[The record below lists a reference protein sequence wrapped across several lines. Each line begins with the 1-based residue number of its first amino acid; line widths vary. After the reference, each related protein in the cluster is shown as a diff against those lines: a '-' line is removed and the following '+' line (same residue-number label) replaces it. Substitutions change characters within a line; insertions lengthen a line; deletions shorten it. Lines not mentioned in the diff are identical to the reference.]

1 MTSRS
6 FRRVLSAIALIMGLL
21 FFANAGFAQQITYYD
36 FDAPQAAMN
45 GSSLACADPAK
56 VPTAPTNPLFC
67 FNNGGGSNPGFL
79 SAVYPPIIDPDPP
92 TDPPTPPIPTTHFDT
107 QLTAPFGAQASS
119 MWFSVPQKISNGF
132 TSYFAFRITPDQQ
145 QQSFATADGI
155 AFVIQNASGH
165 GKDSIPC
172 SEIGS
177 GPNAVGGQGG
187 CIGYGGIDNSLV
199 FELDTFLNAWDP
211 QDSFVSPYINS
222 PSNDNHIAIQNCGAG
237 LGNSPDHT
245 GSCLVKLNNG
255 TLGAINGA
263 LSNTLPPVTP
273 GGASTLVPVTLADGN
288 VHQVIIEYSGP
299 TEAIPNQLQVFI
311 DPPLVPE
318 THTPA
323 PGALPVIVGTYDI
336 SANLNLMNSGS
347 ANDSAYV
354 GFTSATGGAFEQQ
367 ELMAWTF
374 TPHTPVTQQQPIS
387 PPGVPTTFPF
397 GSHTYAVTYP
407 VGQTGT
413 SEIDMVV
420 TANTIAP
427 ALFTQL
433 ISNTPFSGSVCQIYD
448 ETGGNCVVYST
459 SCLIHGTTTPVQCP
473 PSSSSDPDT
482 LISLK
487 SAYNNSIPP
496 ISPGFLKGDP
506 FYSLIASISGDG
518 TTATVTCTGECAVTA
533 GQAVTI
539 AGNLNGS
546 SPSGFNGPVTVLSSS
561 APNTFTFASASSGP
575 STGGY
580 VTSNNLQN
588 VFATF
593 VPQRIDGTTTGRT
606 KNFSDFVVT
615 SVTSA
620 VTSMTITAPGIA
632 FGNAAPVTVAVTS
645 AGGTPPGNVSLT
657 VDGGAPQTSPLSSG
671 SAAFAIAG
679 LSGGPHALVATYTA
693 QGIFQGAIQTTSL
706 TVTKGGSVT
715 IASGTPN
722 PSAAGAAVA
731 VAVTVAGN
739 GVPAGAPAPS
749 GNFSVTSGAGGP
761 TCGGTLSAG
770 TGSCSLT
777 FLTAG
782 VQSITVVYSGDGN
795 YAGSQTTTPQTVNG
809 SVASVS
815 PSSINF
821 GTVYVATLSIRS
833 VTLTNV
839 GNTSM
844 TIKEKFLSIIGGGNS
859 NEFIAL
865 SLCPSTLQAGKSCTI
880 LVSFI
885 AGPTYTPQNAV
896 LMINDSAPNSPQ
908 SVPLSANVIN
918 PQASFSPSPLGFG
931 TVGVGSAAQMPLT
944 ITNPGNTPL
953 IITSLGVSGA
963 NASDFTIINNT
974 CAAPV
979 AARLSCSVT
988 VRFVPGHS
996 GARNATLR
1004 VSDNVWNGSQQV
1016 ALTGKG
1022 K

>member
-1 MTSRS
+1 
-6 FRRVLSAIALIMGLL
+6 MGLL
-21 FFANAGFAQQITYYD
+21 FFANAGFAQQVTYYD
-36 FDAPQAAMN
+36 FDAPQASN
-45 GSSLACADPAK
+45 SSSLTCADPAK
-56 VPTAPTNPLFC
+56 VSPAPTNPLFC
-67 FNNGGGSNPGFL
+67 FNNGGGSNPGFSIL
-79 SAVYPPIIDPDPP
+79 PVVYPPIIDPLQTDNPP
-92 TDPPTPPIPTTHFDT
+92 VSSNHFDT
-107 QLTAPFGAQASS
+107 QLTPPSASQASS

-145 QQSFATADGI
+145 QQSVATADGI
-155 AFVIQNASGH
+155 AFVIQNASGNATANN
-165 GKDSIPC
+165 SC
-172 SEIGS
+172 SESGS

-187 CIGYGGIDNSLV
+187 CIGYGGIDNSLA
-199 FELDTFLNAWDP
+199 FELDTFQNAYDP
-211 QDSFVSPYINS
+211 RDSFASTYNNS
-222 PSNDNHIAIQNCGAG
+222 TFNDNHIAIQNCGPG

-263 LSNTLPPVTP
+263 LANN
-273 GGASTLVPVTLADGN
+273 LVPVTLADGN
-288 VHQVIIEYSGP
+288 VHQVVIQYSGP
-299 TEAIPNQLQVFI
+299 AEASPNQLQVFI
-311 DPPLVPE
+311 DPPFVAE

-323 PGALPVIVGTYDI
+323 PGAVPVIVGTYDI
-336 SANLNLMNSGS
+336 SANLTLLNSGT

-354 GFTSATGGAFEQQ
+354 GFTAATGAAFEQH

-387 PPGVPTTFPF
+387 PPGTPTTFPF

-413 SEIDMVV
+413 TGIDMVV
-420 TANTIAP
+420 TANTITP

-433 ISNTPFSGSVCQIYD
+433 ISNTPFAGSVCQIYD
-448 ETGGNCVVYST
+448 ETGGNCVLYST
-459 SCLIHGTTTPVQCP
+459 SCLLHGTTTSVQCP
-473 PSSSSDPDT
+473 PSSGSDPAN

-496 ISPGFLKGDP
+496 ISPGFLQGDP
-506 FYSLIASISGDG
+506 FYSLVTSISGDG
-518 TTATVTCTGECAVTA
+518 TTATVTCSGECSVTA

-539 AGNLNGS
+539 SGNLNGS
-546 SPSGFNGPVTVLSSS
+546 SPSGFNGSVTVLSSS
-561 APNTFTFASASSGP
+561 APNTFTFASASSA
-575 STGGY
+575 TGSGGF

-588 VFATF
+588 AFVSF

-620 VTSMTITAPGIA
+620 VTSMAITAPSIG
-632 FGNAAPVTVAVTS
+632 FGNTASVTVALTS
-645 AGGTPPGNVSLT
+645 AGGTPTGSVSLS
-657 VDGGAPQTSPLSSG
+657 VDGGAPQASPLSNG
-671 SAAFAIAG
+671 SAIFAIAG
-679 LSGGPHALVATYTA
+679 LAGGPHALVATYTT
-693 QGIFQGAIQTTSL
+693 QDIFQGATQTASL

-715 IASGTPN
+715 IASGSPN

-739 GVPAGAPAPS
+739 GVPAGAPVPT

-770 TGSCSLT
+770 AGSCPLT

-782 VQSITVVYSGDGN
+782 VQTITVVYSGDGN
-795 YAGSQTTTPQTVNG
+795 YAGSQTTAPQTVNG
-809 SVASVS
+809 SVALVS
-815 PSSINF
+815 PGSINF
-821 GTVYVATLSIRS
+821 GTVYVGTLSIRG

-844 TIKEKFLSIIGGGNS
+844 TIKEKFLSVIGGGNS
-859 NEFIAL
+859 DDFIAL
-865 SLCPSTLQAGKSCTI
+865 SLCPSTLPAGKSCTI

-885 AGPTYTPQNAV
+885 AGPTYSTPQSAV

-931 TVGVGSAAQMPLT
+931 AVSVGSAAQMPLT
-944 ITNPGNTPL
+944 ISNPGNTPL
-953 IITSLGVSGA
+953 AIYSLSVSGG
-963 NASDFTIINNT
+963 NASDFTVISNN

-979 AARLSCSVT
+979 AAKGSCSIT
-988 VRFVPGHS
+988 VRFVPGHT
-996 GARNATLR
+996 GARNATLT